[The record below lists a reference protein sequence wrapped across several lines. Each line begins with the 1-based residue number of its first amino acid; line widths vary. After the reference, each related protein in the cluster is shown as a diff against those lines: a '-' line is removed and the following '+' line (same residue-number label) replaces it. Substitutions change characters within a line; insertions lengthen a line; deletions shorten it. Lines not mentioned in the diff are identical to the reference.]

1 MPYIG
6 KTPNFGV
13 RNRFVFTPDAGAT
26 SVSGADGDW
35 AWMQN
40 NAFSSEDQAWVSFT
54 YVTAS

>member
-13 RNRFVFTPDAGAT
+13 RNRFVFTPDA
-26 SVSGADGDW
+26 GADGDW